1 MSDPEI
7 QATDQVN
14 DTDGRPGDI
23 LDPHLS
29 TPAAGAGGRWR
40 MPADL
45 LAQTC
50 RRVGIA
56 GVVFAA
62 IWAVVLLMQN
72 VVWRLFDGHQH
83 VAFGSAWPMP
93 GNLIAGAGVVLSL
106 AMVPL
111 AHRLTDRPHLL
122 IRLGLTFEVATA
134 ALIALLNWQSPEAMF
149 GIGVSWVC
157 LVIIAYPAIVPASP
171 GRVLAASLAAASMDP
186 LMYLL
191 LVAREGGLETD
202 GFALTWMF
210 MPNYMSAFLAVVPA
224 KVIRTLGQRVSRA
237 RELGSYRLEGKL
249 GTGGMGEVY
258 RATHRLL
265 ARPAAIKL
273 IRPEVLGASTPEA
286 AEVIVERFKREARA
300 AANLR
305 SPNTIELYDFGIT
318 ADGALYYVMEL
329 LEGLNLQEMVER
341 FGPLPP
347 ARAVHFLRQACLSLG
362 EAHDR
367 GLVHRDI
374 KPSNLVAA
382 RLGLGVDHLKTLDF
396 GLVKADPAHATGST
410 MLTSPDVTT
419 GTPAFMSP
427 EMALGD
433 RPVDGRADLYALGC
447 VGYWLLTGRT
457 VFEGATPV
465 AILMAHVRDRPVPP
479 SQRSEFDV
487 PPELDDVILACLAK
501 DPDDRPGSAMEVYE
515 ALCCLPVAPWNST
528 TALEWWSLHMPEL
541 VRTDPATP
549 LSGPTP
555 VLVEPDL
562 VARVP

>member
-1 MSDPEI
+1 MNEPE
-7 QATDQVN
+7 QHAEE
-14 DTDGRPGDI
+14 I
-23 LDPHLS
+23 LAPHLS
-29 TPAAGAGGRWR
+29 TPAAADGRRWR
-40 MPADL
+40 LPPDL

-62 IWAVVLLMQN
+62 VWAIVLLMQN
-72 VVWRLFDGHQH
+72 VVWRFFDGHQH
-83 VAFGSAWPMP
+83 AYFVDVWPMP
-93 GNLIAGAGVVLSL
+93 GNLIAGAGVALSL

-111 AHRLTDRPHLL
+111 ARWLSDRPHLL

-134 ALIALLNWQSPEAMF
+134 ALIAVLNWQSPQAML

-157 LVIIAYPAIVPASP
+157 VVIIAYPAIVPASP
-171 GRVLAASLAAASMDP
+171 GRVLGASLAAASMDP
-186 LMYLL
+186 LMY
-191 LVAREGGLETD
+191 VALIASQGAGVAD
-202 GFALTWMF
+202 GFELTWMF
-210 MPNYMSAFLAVVPA
+210 MPNYLCALLAVVPA

-249 GTGGMGEVY
+249 GTGGMGDVY

-286 AEVIVERFKREARA
+286 AEIIVERFKREARA

-305 SPNTIELYDFGIT
+305 SPNTIELYDFGTT

-382 RLGLGVDHLKTLDF
+382 RLGLGVDHLKILDF
-396 GLVKADPAHATGST
+396 GLVKADPDHASGST
-410 MLTSPDVTT
+410 LLTSPNVTT

-433 RPVDGRADLYALGC
+433 APVDRRADIYALGC
-447 VGYWLLTGRT
+447 VGYWLLTGRN
-457 VFEGATPV
+457 VFEGPTPV
-465 AILMAHVRDRPVPP
+465 AVLMAHVREQPVPP
-479 SQRSEFDV
+479 SRRSELDV

-501 DPDDRPGSAMEVYE
+501 RPEDRPSNAMDIYE

-528 TALEWWSLHMPEL
+528 TALEWWSLHLPEL
-541 VRTDPATP
+541 VRTGPTTP

>member
-1 MSDPEI
+1 M
-7 QATDQVN
+7 
-14 DTDGRPGDI
+14 
-23 LDPHLS
+23 
-29 TPAAGAGGRWR
+29 PAA
-40 MPADL
+40 
-45 LAQTC
+45 
-50 RRVGIA
+50 
-56 GVVFAA
+56 
-62 IWAVVLLMQN
+62 
-72 VVWRLFDGHQH
+72 
-83 VAFGSAWPMP
+83 
-93 GNLIAGAGVVLSL
+93 
-106 AMVPL
+106 
-111 AHRLTDRPHLL
+111 
-122 IRLGLTFEVATA
+122 
-134 ALIALLNWQSPEAMF
+134 
-149 GIGVSWVC
+149 
-157 LVIIAYPAIVPASP
+157 P
-171 GRVLAASLAAASMDP
+171 GRVLAASLVAASMDP

-191 LVAREGGLETD
+191 LAAGEVGPEAD

-210 MPNYMSAFLAVVPA
+210 MPNYLCAFLAVVPA
-224 KVIRTLGQRVSRA
+224 KVIRTLGQRVTRA
-237 RELGSYRLEGKL
+237 RELGSYRLEEKL
-249 GTGGMGEVY
+249 RSGGMGDVY

-305 SPNTIELYDFGIT
+305 SPNTIELYDFGTT

-341 FGPLPP
+341 FGPLPA
-347 ARAVHFLRQACLSLG
+347 ARAVHLLRQACLSLG

-382 RLGLGVDHLKTLDF
+382 RLGLGVDHLKILDF
-396 GLVKADPAHATGST
+396 GLVKTDPDHASGRT
-410 MLTSPDVTT
+410 MLTSPNVTT

-433 RPVDGRADLYALGC
+433 RPVDRRADIYALGC
-447 VGYWLLTGRT
+447 VGFWLLTGRT
-457 VFEGATPV
+457 PFEGATPV
-465 AILMAHVRDRPVPP
+465 AMLMAHVRDAPLPP
-479 SQRSEFDV
+479 SRLSELDV
-487 PPELDDVILACLAK
+487 PPELDDVILSCMAK
-501 DPDDRPGSAMEVYE
+501 DPDDRPETAMEIYE

-528 TALEWWSLHMPEL
+528 TALAWWSLHLPEL
-541 VRTDPATP
+541 VRTDPTTP